1 MRKIAMIFV
10 ALCGAIMSAC
20 VDINLKSELPKV
32 EYYELDNVRVEVPKC
47 GAWEIIALEGI
58 EIPQSLAGKNILRKN
73 GDLVRS
79 VDGVRLNEGIKSSF
93 ESMLIKTFAKH
104 CLKII
109 TPPFSGIKV
118 EKFLRIK
125 VLDFGADFA
134 NRAGDSANRAKI
146 AESSGDSAIDS
157 AKNGRDSAVDSAN
170 AKSYANV
177 NFAFLLHQ
185 NGSILQSDIIAES
198 SAISDFKSEAIV
210 KALQDSA
217 NSAIANLANKI
228 IPK

>member
-1 MRKIAMIFV
+1 MRKIAMIFM
-10 ALCGAIMSAC
+10 ALCAALMSAC

-125 VLDFGADFA
+125 VLDFGVDSAV
-134 NRAGDSANRAKI
+134 DSANRTKI
-146 AESSGDSAIDS
+146 VESNEDSAVDS
-157 AKNGRDSAVDSAN
+157 AKNGADSAIDSAN